1 MEEEIKKTAKK
12 NTVENQI
19 LVIFG
24 SNGDLAKRKL
34 LPAIFQLYLD
44 NLLPERFA
52 VVGAGSQE
60 KTEEINREDVRNSML
75 EFAKAGAAENPQKL
89 EEFLAHVYYQKVGN
103 QTEEDF
109 GKLKKYI
116 DKLSR
121 KLDVP
126 QNIIYYFSIPPFLY
140 EVVAAH
146 LVKYGLN
153 TEENGWKRIIVEKP
167 FGYSYD
173 TAIDLDKKLRSGFNE
188 DQIYRIDHYL
198 GKETVQNIMVTR
210 FSNGFFEPIWNRKYV
225 DRVEITAAEKI
236 GVGDR
241 GGYYDTSG
249 AMRDMIQNHLLQVL
263 AVVAME
269 PPAIFDSES
278 IRNESVKVLQALR
291 PIKSNE
297 INENV
302 VRGQYIETLVDETI
316 QKGYRQEKGVAP
328 SSKTETFVAM
338 RVFVDNWRWG
348 DVPFYIRT
356 GKQLPDR
363 VTEVVIHLKP
373 APHQLFKQRCVA
385 QSTNMIILRIHPDAG
400 VAVDFG
406 MKIPGAGYKV
416 QNVNMAFHYSD
427 LASNKISEAYE
438 RLLLDC
444 MIGDSTL
451 YARADAVKASWK
463 FVDPILQAWKSHNS
477 EIPLYFYECNTWGPK
492 EANALF
498 GNKELKWRAP
508 FKKFKTE

>member
-1 MEEEIKKTAKK
+1 MEENKKKTKK
-12 NTVENQI
+12 STVENQI

-24 SNGDLAKRKL
+24 ANGDLAKRKL
-34 LPAIFQLYLD
+34 MPAIFQLYID
-44 NLLPERFA
+44 NLLPENFA
-52 VVGAGSQE
+52 VIGAGSQE
-60 KTEEINREDVRNSML
+60 KNEITNRADVNQNL
-75 EFAKAGAAENPQKL
+75 AEFASLAVKENPEKL
-89 EEFLAHVYYQKVGN
+89 KVFLKHVFYQKVHN

-109 GKLKKYI
+109 GVLKTYI
-116 DKLSR
+116 DALSKKLNT
-121 KLDVP
+121 P

-146 LVKYGLN
+146 MITFGLN
-153 TEENGWKRIIVEKP
+153 TEHNGWKRIIVEKP
-167 FGYSYD
+167 FGYNLE
-173 TAIDLDKKLRSGFNE
+173 TAIDLDKKLRAGFNE
-188 DQIYRIDHYL
+188 EQIFRIDHYL

-225 DRVEITAAEKI
+225 DRVEITASEKI
-236 GVGDR
+236 GVGSR

-269 PPAIFDSES
+269 PPSIFDSES
-278 IRNESVKVLQALR
+278 IRNESVKVLQSLR
-291 PIKSNE
+291 PIKPTE
-297 INENV
+297 IAQNV
-302 VRGQYIETLVDETI
+302 VRGQYIESFVDDVV
-316 QKGYRQEKGVAP
+316 QKGYRQEKDVKP
-328 SSKTETFVAM
+328 NSKTETFVALKI
-338 RVFVDNWRWG
+338 FVDNWRWG

-356 GKQLPDR
+356 GKHLPDR

-385 QSTNMIILRIHPDAG
+385 QSTNMIILRISPDAG

-427 LASNKISEAYE
+427 LAENKISEAYE

-463 FVDPILQAWKSHNS
+463 FVDPILKAWETNP
-477 EIPLYFYECNTWGPK
+477 EIPLYFYEGNTWGPK
-492 EANALF
+492 ESNNLF
-498 GNKELKWRAP
+498 GEKELKWRAP
-508 FKKFKTE
+508 FKKFKTN

>member
-1 MEEEIKKTAKK
+1 MEEILKKTVRK
-12 NTVENQI
+12 NPIENQI

-52 VVGAGSQE
+52 VIGAGSQE
-60 KTEEINREDVRNSML
+60 KTEETNRIDVGNSML
-75 EFAKAGAAENPQKL
+75 EFAKTGATENPEKL
-89 EEFLAHVYYQKVGN
+89 QSFLEHLYYKKVHN

-109 GKLKKYI
+109 GDLKEYI
-116 DKLSR
+116 DGLSVD
-121 KLDVP
+121 LDIP
-126 QNIIYYFSIPPFLY
+126 KNIIYYFSIPPFLY

-146 LVKYGLN
+146 MVKFGLN
-153 TEENGWKRIIVEKP
+153 VETDGWKRIIVEKP

-173 TAIDLDKKLRSGFNE
+173 TAIDLDKKLRTGFNE

-225 DRVEITAAEKI
+225 DRVEITASEKI
-236 GVGDR
+236 GVGNR

-249 AMRDMIQNHLLQVL
+249 VMRDMIQNHLLQVL
-263 AVVAME
+263 AIVAME
-269 PPAIFDSES
+269 PPSIFDSES
-278 IRNESVKVLQALR
+278 IRNESVKVLQSLR
-291 PIKSNE
+291 PIKPAE
-297 INENV
+297 IVDNV
-302 VRGQYIETLVDETI
+302 VRGQYIETMVDDVI
-316 QKGYRQEKGVAP
+316 QKGYRQEKDVAP
-328 SSKTETFVAM
+328 NSKTETYVAM

-356 GKQLPDR
+356 GKQLPEH

-373 APHQLFKQRCVA
+373 APHQLFKQRCMA
-385 QSTNMIILRIHPDAG
+385 QSTNMIILRISPDAG

-427 LASNKISEAYE
+427 LAETKISEAYE

-463 FVDPILQAWKSHNS
+463 FVDPILQAWKNNPD
-477 EIPLYFYECNTWGPK
+477 IPLYFYESNTWGPK

-498 GNKELKWRAP
+498 GNKGLKWRPP

>member
-1 MEEEIKKTAKK
+1 MEEVIKKTRK
-12 NTVENQI
+12 NPVENQI

-34 LPAIFQLYLD
+34 LPAVFQLYVD
-44 NLLPERFA
+44 NLLPENF
-52 VVGAGSQE
+52 VVIGAGSQE
-60 KTEEINREDVRNSML
+60 KDEETNRIDVGSSL
-75 EFAKAGAAENPQKL
+75 KEFSNQAVEENPEELQQFL
-89 EEFLAHVYYQKVGN
+89 EHIYYQKVNN
-103 QTEEDF
+103 QAEEDF
-109 GKLKKYI
+109 GLLKNYI
-116 DKLSR
+116 EKLSST
-121 KLDVP
+121 LNIP

-140 EVVAAH
+140 EVVAAN
-146 LVKYGLN
+146 LIKYGLN
-153 TEENGWKRIIVEKP
+153 TEADGWKRIIVEKP

-173 TAIDLDKKLRSGFNE
+173 SAVDLDKKLRSGFNE

-225 DRVEITAAEKI
+225 DRVEITASEKI
-236 GVGDR
+236 GVGNR

-249 AMRDMIQNHLLQVL
+249 TIRDMIQNHLIQVL

-269 PPAIFDSES
+269 PPSIFDSES

-291 PIKSNE
+291 PIKPTE
-297 INENV
+297 VAENV
-302 VRGQYIETLVDETI
+302 VRGQYIETSVDGVI
-316 QKGYRQEKGVAP
+316 QKGYRQEKDVSP
-328 SSKTETFVAM
+328 NSKTETFVAM
-338 RVFVDNWRWG
+338 RIFVDNWRWG
-348 DVPFYIRT
+348 DIPFYIRT
-356 GKQLPDR
+356 GKHLPER
-363 VTEVVIHLKP
+363 VTEVIIHLKP

-385 QSTNMIILRIHPDAG
+385 QSTNMIILRISPDAG

-427 LASNKISEAYE
+427 LVQNKISEAYE

-451 YARADAVKASWK
+451 FARADAVKASWK
-463 FVDPILQAWKSHNS
+463 FVDPILQAWKNNP

-508 FKKFKTE
+508 FKKFKSE

>member
-1 MEEEIKKTAKK
+1 MEEIIKKSNRK
-12 NTVENQI
+12 NSVENQI

-44 NLLPERFA
+44 NLLPEDFA
-52 VVGAGSQE
+52 VIGAGSQD
-60 KTEEINREDVRNSML
+60 KSEEINRAEVAKSML
-75 EFAKAGAAENPQKL
+75 EFASAGATEYPDRLKSFL
-89 EEFLAHVYYQKVGN
+89 EHVFYQKVNN
-103 QTEEDF
+103 QAEEDF
-109 GKLKKYI
+109 GVLKNYI
-116 DKLSR
+116 DSLSASLEIP
-121 KLDVP
+121 K
-126 QNIIYYFSIPPFLY
+126 NIIYYFSIPPFLY
-140 EVVAAH
+140 EVVAAN
-146 LVKYGLN
+146 LVKFGLN
-153 TEENGWKRIIVEKP
+153 TEIDGWKRIIVEKP

-173 TAIDLDKKLRSGFNE
+173 TAVDLDKKLRSGFNE

-225 DRVEITAAEKI
+225 DRVEITASEKI
-236 GVGDR
+236 GVGNR

-249 AMRDMIQNHLLQVL
+249 TMRDMIQNHLLQVL

-269 PPAIFDSES
+269 PPSIFDSES
-278 IRNESVKVLQALR
+278 IRNESVKVLQSLR
-291 PIKSNE
+291 PIKPAE
-297 INENV
+297 VEQNV
-302 VRGQYIETLVDETI
+302 VRGQYIETMVDEVI
-316 QKGYRQEKGVAP
+316 QKGYRQEKDVAP
-328 SSKTETFVAM
+328 NSKTETFVAM

-348 DVPFYIRT
+348 DIPFYIRT
-356 GKQLPDR
+356 GKCLPEH

-385 QSTNMIILRIHPDAG
+385 QSTNMIILRISPDAG

-463 FVDPILQAWKSHNS
+463 FVDPILQAWKNNPD
-477 EIPLYFYECNTWGPK
+477 IPLYFYESNTWGPK

-498 GNKELKWRAP
+498 GNKELKWRPP

>member
-1 MEEEIKKTAKK
+1 MGENNNKPTGK
-12 NTVENQI
+12 NIIEKQI

-34 LPAIFQLYLD
+34 MPAIFQLYLD
-44 NLLPERFA
+44 NLLPENFA

-60 KTEEINREDVRNSML
+60 KNEVQNREDVKRSML
-75 EFAKAGAAENPQKL
+75 EFANAGATENPEKL
-89 EEFLAHVYYQKVGN
+89 DNFVEHIYYQKVNN
-103 QTEEDF
+103 QTEKDF
-109 GKLKKYI
+109 ELLKNYI
-116 DKLSR
+116 DQLSA
-121 KLDVP
+121 KFNIP
-126 QNIIYYFSIPPFLY
+126 KNIIYYFSIPPFLY

-146 LVKYGLN
+146 MIKFGLN
-153 TEENGWKRIIVEKP
+153 SECDGWKRIIVEKP
-167 FGYSYD
+167 FGYSYE
-173 TAIDLDKKLRSGFNE
+173 TAVDLDKKLRIGFNE

-236 GVGDR
+236 GVGNR

-269 PPAIFDSES
+269 PPSIFDSES

-291 PIKSNE
+291 PIKPTE
-297 INENV
+297 ILENV
-302 VRGQYIETLVDETI
+302 VRGQYIETMVDDVI
-316 QKGYRQEKGVAP
+316 QKGYRQEKDVLP
-328 SSKTETFVAM
+328 NSKTETYVAM

-356 GKQLPDR
+356 GKQLQEH

-385 QSTNMIILRIHPDAG
+385 QSTNMIILRISPDAG

-427 LASNKISEAYE
+427 LAQNKIPEAYE

-451 YARADAVKASWK
+451 YARADAVKSSWK
-463 FVDPILQAWKSHNS
+463 FLDPVLSAWKDNPD
-477 EIPLYFYECNTWGPK
+477 IPLYFYECNTWGPK

-498 GNKELKWRAP
+498 GNKELKWRPP

>member
-1 MEEEIKKTAKK
+1 MEEIIKNPAKR
-12 NTVENQI
+12 NTVENQM

-34 LPAIFQLYLD
+34 LPALFQLYID
-44 NLLPERFA
+44 DLLPENFLII
-52 VVGAGSQE
+52 GAGSQE
-60 KTEEINREDVRNSML
+60 KDEETNRREVQESLLTFSNVSATEYP
-75 EFAKAGAAENPQKL
+75 GKL
-89 EEFLAHVYYQKVGN
+89 QDFQERLFYKKVNN
-103 QTEEDF
+103 QNVEDF
-109 GKLKKYI
+109 GALKDYI
-116 DKLSR
+116 DKLSETFNIPR
-121 KLDVP
+121 
-126 QNIIYYFSIPPFLY
+126 NIIYYFSIPPFLY
-140 EVVAAH
+140 EIVAAH
-146 LVKYGLN
+146 LVFSGLN
-153 TEENGWKRIIVEKP
+153 TEEDGWKRIIIEKP

-173 TAIDLDKKLRSGFNE
+173 SAFELDKKLRNGFNE

-225 DRVEITAAEKI
+225 DRVEITASEKI
-236 GVGDR
+236 GVGSR

-249 AMRDMIQNHLLQVL
+249 TIRDMIQNHLLQVL

-269 PPAIFDSES
+269 PPSIFDSES
-278 IRNESVKVLQALR
+278 IRNESVKVLQSLR
-291 PIKSNE
+291 PIKPSE
-297 INENV
+297 VAQNV
-302 VRGQYIETLVDETI
+302 VRGQYIETLVEDVT
-316 QKGYRQEKGVAP
+316 QKGYRQEKDVAP
-328 SSKTETFVAM
+328 KSKTETFVAM
-338 RVFVDNWRWG
+338 KVFVDNWRWG
-348 DVPFYIRT
+348 DIPFYIRT
-356 GKQLPDR
+356 GKCLPER

-373 APHQLFKQRCVA
+373 APHQLFKQRCMA
-385 QSTNMIILRIHPDAG
+385 QSTNMIILRISPDAG

-427 LASNKISEAYE
+427 LAEHKISEAYE

-463 FVDPILQAWKSHNS
+463 FVDPVLEEWKKNPD
-477 EIPLYFYECNTWGPK
+477 IPLYFYEANTWGPK

>member
-1 MEEEIKKTAKK
+1 MEITKKTNKK
-12 NTVENQI
+12 NNVENQM

-44 NLLPERFA
+44 DLLPENFILI
-52 VVGAGSQE
+52 GAGSQE
-60 KTEEINREDVRNSML
+60 KDEETNRKDVNESL
-75 EFAKAGAAENPQKL
+75 FQFSKGGATAFPEKL
-89 EEFLAHVYYQKVGN
+89 NDFLGRLHYLKVNN
-103 QTEEDF
+103 QNEEDF
-109 GKLKKYI
+109 FTLKNYI
-116 DKLSR
+116 DDLSSR
-121 KLDVP
+121 LNIPK
-126 QNIIYYFSIPPFLY
+126 NIIYYFSIPPFLY

-146 LVKYGLN
+146 LITCGLN
-153 TEENGWKRIIVEKP
+153 TEEDGWKRIIVEKP
-167 FGYSYD
+167 FGYSYE
-173 TAIDLDKKLRSGFNE
+173 TAIDLDAKLRSGFNE

-225 DRVEITAAEKI
+225 DRIEITAAEKI
-236 GVGDR
+236 GVGSR

-249 AMRDMIQNHLLQVL
+249 AMRDMIQNHLMQVL
-263 AVVAME
+263 AVIAME
-269 PPAIFDSES
+269 PPSIFDSES
-278 IRNESVKVLQALR
+278 IRNETVKVLQALR
-291 PIKSNE
+291 PIKTAE
-297 INENV
+297 IPNFV
-302 VRGQYIETLVDETI
+302 VRGQYIATEVDGEL
-316 QKGYRQEKGVAP
+316 QKGYRQEKNVAP
-328 SSKTETFVAM
+328 NSKTETFVAM
-338 RVFVDNWRWG
+338 KVFIDNWRWG
-348 DVPFYIRT
+348 DIPFYIRT
-356 GKQLPDR
+356 GKQLPER
-363 VTEVVIHLKP
+363 VTEVIIHLKP

-427 LASNKISEAYE
+427 LAEKKISEAYE

-463 FVDPILQAWKSHNS
+463 FVDPILQAWKNNPD
-477 EIPLYFYECNTWGPK
+477 IPMYFYECNTWGPN
-492 EANALF
+492 ESNALF
-498 GNKELKWRAP
+498 GDKQLKWRVP
-508 FKKFKTE
+508 FKKFKTD

>member
-12 NTVENQI
+12 TSAENQI

-44 NLLPERFA
+44 NLLPDNFA
-52 VVGAGSQE
+52 VIGAGSQE
-60 KTEEINREDVRNSML
+60 KTEEVNREDVRASML
-75 EFAKAGAAENPQKL
+75 EFAQKGATENADKL
-89 EEFLAHVYYQKVGN
+89 LEFLEHVYYQKVNN

-116 DKLSR
+116 DKLSKKR
-121 KLDVP
+121 DIP

-146 LVKYGLN
+146 LVKFGLN
-153 TEENGWKRIIVEKP
+153 TEDNGWKRIIVEKP

-236 GVGDR
+236 GVGGR

-269 PPAIFDSES
+269 PPSIFDSES

-291 PIKSNE
+291 PIKSTE
-297 INENV
+297 IAANV
-302 VRGQYIETLVDETI
+302 VRGQYIETQVEDSI
-316 QKGYRQEKGVAP
+316 QKGYRQEADVAK

-338 RVFVDNWRWG
+338 KVFIDNWRWSEI
-348 DVPFYIRT
+348 PFYIRT

-463 FVDPILQAWKSHNS
+463 FVDPILQAWKNNP

>member
-1 MEEEIKKTAKK
+1 MEEIIKKNSRK
-12 NTVENQI
+12 NPVENQI

-52 VVGAGSQE
+52 VIGAGSLE
-60 KTEEINREDVRNSML
+60 KTEEQNRKDVGNSMF
-75 EFAKAGAAENPQKL
+75 EFAKNGATENSEKL
-89 EEFLAHVYYQKVGN
+89 KSFLEHIYYKKVNN
-103 QTEEDF
+103 QTVEDF
-109 GKLKKYI
+109 GKLKNFI
-116 DKLSR
+116 DTLSSE
-121 KLDVP
+121 KDIP

-140 EVVAAH
+140 ELVAENM
-146 LVKYGLN
+146 VKYGLN
-153 TEENGWKRIIVEKP
+153 AEDSGWKRIIVEKP

-173 TAIDLDKKLRSGFNE
+173 TAVVLDSKLRNGFNE

-225 DRVEITAAEKI
+225 DRVEITASEKI
-236 GVGDR
+236 GVGSR

-249 AMRDMIQNHLLQVL
+249 VMRDMIQNHLLQVL

-269 PPAIFDSES
+269 PPSIFDSES

-291 PIKSNE
+291 PIKPAE
-297 INENV
+297 ISQNV
-302 VRGQYIETLVDETI
+302 VRGQYIETMVDDAI
-316 QKGYRQEKGVAP
+316 QKGYRQEKDVTP
-328 SSKTETFVAM
+328 NSKTETFIAM
-338 RVFVDNWRWG
+338 KVFVDNWRWG
-348 DVPFYIRT
+348 DIPFYIRT
-356 GKQLPDR
+356 GKCLPEH

-373 APHQLFKQRCVA
+373 APHQLFKQRCMA
-385 QSTNMIILRIHPDAG
+385 QSTNMIILRISPDAG
-400 VAVDFG
+400 VAIDFG

-427 LASNKISEAYE
+427 LTGNKISEAYE

-463 FVDPILQAWKSHNS
+463 FVDPILQAWKSNPD
-477 EIPLYFYECNTWGPK
+477 IPLYFYECNTWGPK

-498 GNKELKWRAP
+498 DNKELKWRPP

>member
-1 MEEEIKKTAKK
+1 MGEITKKNNRK

-44 NLLPERFA
+44 NLLPEHF
-52 VVGAGSQE
+52 VVIGAGSQE
-60 KTEEINREDVRNSML
+60 KNEIVNRLDVAKSML
-75 EFAKAGAAENPQKL
+75 EFAKAPVEEDPDKL
-89 EEFLAHVYYQKVGN
+89 QSFLEHVYYQKVN
-103 QTEEDF
+103 NKSEEDF
-109 GKLKKYI
+109 GLLKIYI
-116 DKLSR
+116 DNLSD
-121 KLDVP
+121 KLDIP
-126 QNIIYYFSIPPFLY
+126 KNIIYYFSIPPFLY

-146 LVKYGLN
+146 LIQNGLN
-153 TEENGWKRIIVEKP
+153 TEADGWKRIIVEKP

-173 TAIDLDKKLRSGFNE
+173 SAVELDKKLRSGFNE

-225 DRVEITAAEKI
+225 DRVEITASEKI
-236 GVGDR
+236 GVGSR

-249 AMRDMIQNHLLQVL
+249 TIRDMIQNHLLQVL

-269 PPAIFDSES
+269 PPSIFDSES
-278 IRNESVKVLQALR
+278 IRNESVKVLQSLR
-291 PIKSNE
+291 PIKPSE
-297 INENV
+297 VALNV
-302 VRGQYIETLVDETI
+302 VRGQYIETLVDEVI
-316 QKGYRQEKGVAP
+316 QKGYRQEKDVSP
-328 SSKTETFVAM
+328 NSRTETFVAM
-338 RVFVDNWRWG
+338 KVFVDNWRWG
-348 DVPFYIRT
+348 DIPFYIRT
-356 GKQLPDR
+356 GKCLPER

-373 APHQLFKQRCVA
+373 APHQLFKQRCMA
-385 QSTNMIILRIHPDAG
+385 QSTNMIILRISPDAG

-427 LASNKISEAYE
+427 LAENKISEAYE

-463 FVDPILQAWKSHNS
+463 FVDPILQEWKTNPD
-477 EIPLYFYECNTWGPK
+477 IPLYFYEANTWGPK
-492 EANALF
+492 EANSLF

-508 FKKFKTE
+508 FKKFKTD

>member
-1 MEEEIKKTAKK
+1 MEEVIKRSSRK
-12 NTVENQI
+12 NPVENQI

-44 NLLPERFA
+44 DLLPERFA
-52 VVGAGSQE
+52 VIGAGSQE
-60 KTEEINREDVRNSML
+60 KSEDVNRLDIANSML
-75 EFAKAGAAENPQKL
+75 EFAKTGAEENPDKL
-89 EEFLAHVYYQKVGN
+89 QSFLEHVYYQQVNN
-103 QTEEDF
+103 QSEEDF
-109 GKLKKYI
+109 GLLKTYI
-116 DKLSR
+116 EHLSAT
-121 KLDVP
+121 LDIP
-126 QNIIYYFSIPPFLY
+126 KNIIYYFSIPPFLY
-140 EVVAAH
+140 ETVAAH
-146 LVKYGLN
+146 LIKYGLN
-153 TEENGWKRIIVEKP
+153 AEEDGWKRIIIEKP

-173 TAIDLDKKLRSGFNE
+173 TAVELDKNLRSGFNE

-225 DRVEITAAEKI
+225 DRVEITASEKI
-236 GVGDR
+236 GVGTR
-241 GGYYDTSG
+241 GGYYDSSG
-249 AMRDMIQNHLLQVL
+249 TMRDMIQNHLLQVL

-269 PPAIFDSES
+269 PPSIFDSES

-291 PIKSNE
+291 PIKPSE
-297 INENV
+297 ISQNV
-302 VRGQYIETLVDETI
+302 VRGQYIETMVDEAI

-328 SSKTETFVAM
+328 NSRTETFIAM
-338 RVFVDNWRWG
+338 KVFVDNWRWG
-348 DVPFYIRT
+348 DIPFYIRT
-356 GKQLPDR
+356 GKCLPDH

-385 QSTNMIILRIHPDAG
+385 QSTNMIILRISPDAG
-400 VAVDFG
+400 VAIDFG

-427 LASNKISEAYE
+427 LAENKISEAYE

-451 YARADAVKASWK
+451 YARIDAVKASWK
-463 FVDPILQAWKSHNS
+463 FVDPILQEWKKNPD
-477 EIPLYFYECNTWGPK
+477 IPLYFYECNTWGPK

-508 FKKFKTE
+508 FKKFKTD

>member
-1 MEEEIKKTAKK
+1 MEEEVKKPAKK
-12 NTVENQI
+12 NPVENQI

-34 LPAIFQLYLD
+34 IPAIFQLYLD
-44 NLLPERFA
+44 NLLPEKFA
-52 VVGAGSQE
+52 LIGAGSQE
-60 KTEEINREDVRNSML
+60 KDEVVNRDDVKNALL
-75 EFAKAGAAENPQKL
+75 EFSKIGTALYPEKL
-89 EEFLAHVYYQKVGN
+89 ELFLESVYYQKVNN

-116 DKLSR
+116 DKLSK
-121 KLDVP
+121 KLEIT

-146 LVKYGLN
+146 LVKFGLN
-153 TEENGWKRIIVEKP
+153 KEENGWKRIIVEKP

-225 DRVEITAAEKI
+225 DRIEITAAEKI

-291 PIKSNE
+291 PIKASE
-297 INENV
+297 VAENV
-302 VRGQYIETLVDETI
+302 VRGQYIETQVEETI
-316 QKGYRQEKGVAP
+316 QKGYRQEKGVVP

-338 RVFVDNWRWG
+338 RLFIDNWRWG

-463 FVDPILQAWKSHNS
+463 FVDPILQAWKNSHD
-477 EIPLYFYECNTWGPK
+477 IPLYFYECNTWGPK
-492 EANALF
+492 EANSLF

>member
-1 MEEEIKKTAKK
+1 MEEITKKAPKK
-12 NTVENQI
+12 STIENQI

-24 SNGDLAKRKL
+24 SNGDLSKRKL

-44 NLLPERFA
+44 DLLPDNFILI
-52 VVGAGSQE
+52 GAGSQE
-60 KTEEINREDVRNSML
+60 KDEESNRVEVKEAL
-75 EFAKAGAAENPQKL
+75 LQFAKADVTSFPEKL
-89 EEFLAHVYYQKVGN
+89 ELFLQRLYYKKVHN

-109 GKLKKYI
+109 GALKEYI
-116 DKLSR
+116 DSLSATLNIP
-121 KLDVP
+121 K
-126 QNIIYYFSIPPFLY
+126 NIIYYFSIPPFLY

-153 TEENGWKRIIVEKP
+153 TEDDGWKRIIVEKP

-225 DRVEITAAEKI
+225 DRIEITAAEKI
-236 GVGDR
+236 GVGSR

-269 PPAIFDSES
+269 PPSIFDSES
-278 IRNESVKVLQALR
+278 IRNESVKVLQSLR
-291 PIKSNE
+291 PIKPAE
-297 INENV
+297 ITQNV
-302 VRGQYIETLVDETI
+302 VRGQYIETLVDDVI

-328 SSKTETFVAM
+328 NSKTETFVAL

-356 GKQLPDR
+356 GKQLPEH
-363 VTEVVIHLKP
+363 VTEVTIHLKP

-385 QSTNMIILRIHPDAG
+385 QSTNMIILRISPDAG

-416 QNVNMAFHYSD
+416 QNVNMDFHYSD
-427 LASNKISEAYE
+427 LAETKISEAYE

-463 FVDPILQAWKSHNS
+463 FVDPILQAWKTNQD
-477 EIPLYFYECNTWGPK
+477 IPLYFYECNTWGPK
-492 EANALF
+492 EANLLF
-498 GNKELKWRAP
+498 GNKELKWRPP
-508 FKKFKTE
+508 FKKFKTQ

>member
-1 MEEEIKKTAKK
+1 MEEEKKLNKK
-12 NTVENQI
+12 NTTENQI

-34 LPAIFQLYLD
+34 LPAVFQLYLD
-44 NLLPERFA
+44 NLLPEKFA
-52 VVGAGSQE
+52 VIGAGSQE
-60 KTEEINREDVRNSML
+60 KDEEQNRADVKSAL
-75 EFAKAGAAENPQKL
+75 QEFAKKGVAENPDQL
-89 EEFLAHVYYQKVGN
+89 ELFLQNVYYQKVHN

-109 GKLKKYI
+109 GSLKTYI
-116 DKLSR
+116 DTLASN
-121 KLDVP
+121 LDLP
-126 QNIIYYFSIPPFLY
+126 KNIIYYFSIPPFLY
-140 EVVAAH
+140 EVVAAN
-146 LVKYGLN
+146 LVKNGLN
-153 TEENGWKRIIVEKP
+153 TEEDGWKRIIVEKP

-173 TAIDLDKKLRSGFNE
+173 TAIDLDNKLRAGFNE
-188 DQIYRIDHYL
+188 EQIYRIDHYL

-210 FSNGFFEPIWNRKYV
+210 FSNGFFEPIWNRGYV
-225 DRVEITAAEKI
+225 DRIEITASEKI

-269 PPAIFDSES
+269 PPAVFDSES

-291 PIKSNE
+291 PIKPNE
-297 INENV
+297 VADNV
-302 VRGQYIETLVDETI
+302 VRGQYIDTLVDETI
-316 QKGYRQEKGVAP
+316 QKGYRQEKGVSP
-328 SSKTETFVAM
+328 GSKTETFVAL

-356 GKQLPDR
+356 GKQLPER

-385 QSTNMIILRIHPDAG
+385 QSTNMIILRINPDAG

-427 LASNKISEAYE
+427 LAQNKISEAYE
-438 RLLLDC
+438 RLILDC

-463 FVDPILQAWKSHNS
+463 FVDPILTAWKTNPD
-477 EIPLYFYECNTWGPK
+477 IPLYFYECNTWGPK
-492 EANALF
+492 ESNNLF
-498 GNKELKWRAP
+498 GNKELKWRPP

>member
-12 NTVENQI
+12 TSAENQI

-44 NLLPERFA
+44 NLLPENFA
-52 VVGAGSQE
+52 VIGAGSQE
-60 KTEEINREDVRNSML
+60 KTEEVNREDVRASML
-75 EFAKAGAAENPQKL
+75 EFAQKGATENADKL
-89 EEFLAHVYYQKVGN
+89 LEFLDHVYYQKVNN

-116 DKLSR
+116 DKLSK
-121 KLDVP
+121 KLDIP

-146 LVKYGLN
+146 LIKFGLN
-153 TEENGWKRIIVEKP
+153 TEDNGWKRIIVEKP

-236 GVGDR
+236 GVGGR

-269 PPAIFDSES
+269 PPSIFDSES

-291 PIKSNE
+291 PIKPTE
-297 INENV
+297 VAANV
-302 VRGQYIETLVDETI
+302 VRGQYIETQVEDSI
-316 QKGYRQEKGVAP
+316 QKGYRQEADVAK

-338 RVFVDNWRWG
+338 KVFIDNWRWSEI
-348 DVPFYIRT
+348 PFYIRT

-463 FVDPILQAWKSHNS
+463 FVDPILQAWKNNP

>member
-1 MEEEIKKTAKK
+1 MEEVIKKIRK
-12 NTVENQI
+12 NPVENQI

-44 NLLPERFA
+44 NLLPENF
-52 VVGAGSQE
+52 VVIGAGSQE
-60 KTEEINREDVRNSML
+60 KDEETNRIDVGGAL
-75 EFAKAGAAENPQKL
+75 KEFSNQGVEENPDKFKDFL
-89 EEFLAHVYYQKVGN
+89 EHIFYKKVN
-103 QTEEDF
+103 NHAEEDF
-109 GKLKKYI
+109 GLLKNYI
-116 DKLSR
+116 EKLSST
-121 KLDVP
+121 LDIP

-140 EVVAAH
+140 EVVAAN
-146 LVKYGLN
+146 LIKNGLN
-153 TEENGWKRIIVEKP
+153 AETDGWKRIIVEKP

-173 TAIDLDKKLRSGFNE
+173 SAVDLDNKLRSGFNE

-225 DRVEITAAEKI
+225 DRVEITASEKI
-236 GVGDR
+236 GVGNR

-249 AMRDMIQNHLLQVL
+249 TIRDMIQNHLLQVL

-278 IRNESVKVLQALR
+278 IRNESVKVMQALR
-291 PIKSNE
+291 PIKPTE
-297 INENV
+297 VTENV
-302 VRGQYIETLVDETI
+302 VRGQYIETVVDDII
-316 QKGYRQEKGVAP
+316 QKGYRQEKDVAP
-328 SSKTETFVAM
+328 NSKTETFVAM

-348 DVPFYIRT
+348 DIPFYIRT
-356 GKQLPDR
+356 GKHLPER

-385 QSTNMIILRIHPDAG
+385 QSTNMIILRISPDAG

-427 LASNKISEAYE
+427 LAQNKISEAYE

-451 YARADAVKASWK
+451 FARADAVKTSWK
-463 FVDPILQAWKSHNS
+463 FVDPILDAWKNNP

-508 FKKFKTE
+508 FKKFKSE

>member
-1 MEEEIKKTAKK
+1 MEEK
-12 NTVENQI
+12 NNKPNSKNSIENQI

-34 LPAIFQLYLD
+34 MPAIFQLYLD
-44 NLLPERFA
+44 NLLPDNF
-52 VVGAGSQE
+52 VVLGAGSQE
-60 KTEEINREDVRNSML
+60 KNEEINREDVKSSLL
-75 EFAKAGAAENPQKL
+75 EFASAEASGNYNKL
-89 EEFLAHVYYQKVGN
+89 NSFLEHVYYQRVNN
-103 QTEEDF
+103 QAETDF
-109 GKLKKYI
+109 GLLKNYI
-116 DKLSR
+116 DQLSVQL
-121 KLDVP
+121 KIP
-126 QNIIYYFSIPPFLY
+126 KNIIYYFSIPPFLY

-146 LVKYGLN
+146 MIKYGLN
-153 TEENGWKRIIVEKP
+153 SEHDGWKRIIVEKP
-167 FGYSYD
+167 FGYSYE
-173 TAIDLDKKLRSGFNE
+173 TAVDLDKKLRIGFNE

-236 GVGDR
+236 GVANR

-269 PPAIFDSES
+269 PPSIFDSES

-291 PIKSNE
+291 PIKPTE
-297 INENV
+297 ISENV
-302 VRGQYIETLVDETI
+302 VRGQYIETMVDEVI
-316 QKGYRQEKGVAP
+316 QKGYRQEKDVKP
-328 SSKTETFVAM
+328 NSKTETFVAM

-356 GKQLPDR
+356 GKHLLEN

-385 QSTNMIILRIHPDAG
+385 QSTNMIILRINPDAG

-427 LASNKISEAYE
+427 LAQNKIPEAYE

-451 YARADAVKASWK
+451 YARADAVKTSWK
-463 FVDPILQAWKSHNS
+463 YLDPILLTWKENPD
-477 EIPLYFYECNTWGPK
+477 IPLYFYECNTWGPK

-498 GNKELKWRAP
+498 GNKELQWRPP
-508 FKKFKTE
+508 FKKFKTA

>member
-12 NTVENQI
+12 TNVENQI

-44 NLLPERFA
+44 NLLPENFA
-52 VVGAGSQE
+52 VIGAGSQE
-60 KTEEINREDVRNSML
+60 KTEEVNRDDVRASML
-75 EFAKAGAAENPQKL
+75 EFAQKGATENADKL
-89 EEFLAHVYYQKVGN
+89 LEFLEHVYYQKVNN

-116 DKLSR
+116 DKLSKKR
-121 KLDVP
+121 DIP

-146 LVKYGLN
+146 LVKFGLN
-153 TEENGWKRIIVEKP
+153 TEDNGWKRIIVEKP

-173 TAIDLDKKLRSGFNE
+173 TAIDLDKNLRSGFNE

-236 GVGDR
+236 GVGGR

-269 PPAIFDSES
+269 PPSIFDSES

-291 PIKSNE
+291 PIKSTE
-297 INENV
+297 IAANV
-302 VRGQYIETLVDETI
+302 VRGQYIETQVEDSI
-316 QKGYRQEKGVAP
+316 QKGYRQEADVAK

-338 RVFVDNWRWG
+338 KVFIDNWRWSEI
-348 DVPFYIRT
+348 PFYIRT

-463 FVDPILQAWKSHNS
+463 FVDPILQAWKNNP

>member
-1 MEEEIKKTAKK
+1 MEENNKKKK
-12 NTVENQI
+12 GTIENQI

-34 LPAIFQLYLD
+34 MPAIFQLYID
-44 NLLPERFA
+44 NLLPENF
-52 VVGAGSQE
+52 VVIGAGSQE
-60 KTEEINREDVRNSML
+60 KDELTNRKEVNVNMK
-75 EFAKAGAAENPQKL
+75 EFAAEAVKQNPEMLKT
-89 EEFLAHVYYQKVGN
+89 FLNHIYYQKVHN

-109 GKLKKYI
+109 GALKTYI
-116 DKLSR
+116 DALSAKLNI
-121 KLDVP
+121 P

-140 EVVAAH
+140 EVVAGH
-146 LVKYGLN
+146 MIKFGLN
-153 TEENGWKRIIVEKP
+153 NEENGWKRIIIEKP

-173 TAIDLDKKLRSGFNE
+173 TAIDLDTKLRAGFNE

-210 FSNGFFEPIWNRKYV
+210 FSNGFFEPIWNRKYI
-225 DRVEITAAEKI
+225 DRIEITAAEKI
-236 GVGDR
+236 GVGNR

-269 PPAIFDSES
+269 PPSIFDSES
-278 IRNESVKVLQALR
+278 IRNESVKVLQSLR
-291 PIKSNE
+291 PIKPHE
-297 INENV
+297 VAANV
-302 VRGQYIETLVDETI
+302 VRGQYIETYLDGVT
-316 QKGYRQEKGVAP
+316 QKGYRQEKDVKP
-328 SSKTETFVAM
+328 NSKTETFVALKI
-338 RVFVDNWRWG
+338 FVDNWRWG

-356 GKQLPDR
+356 GKHLPDR

-373 APHQLFKQRCVA
+373 APHLLFKQRCVA
-385 QSTNMIILRIHPDAG
+385 QSTNMIILRISPDAG

-427 LASNKISEAYE
+427 LAQNKISEAYE

-463 FVDPILQAWKSHNS
+463 FVDPILNAWENNPD
-477 EIPLYFYECNTWGPK
+477 IPLYFYECNTWGPK
-492 EANALF
+492 ESNLLF
-498 GNKELKWRAP
+498 GDKELKWRAP

>member
-1 MEEEIKKTAKK
+1 MEETVKK
-12 NTVENQI
+12 NNRKNPVENQI

-44 NLLPERFA
+44 NLLPENFI
-52 VVGAGSQE
+52 VIGAGSQE
-60 KTEEINREDVRNSML
+60 KDEETNRLDVAKSML
-75 EFAKAGAAENPQKL
+75 EFAKAGAEENPDKL
-89 EEFLAHVYYQKVGN
+89 QSFLEQVYYQKVN
-103 QTEEDF
+103 NKSLEDF
-109 GKLKKYI
+109 GLLKKYI
-116 DKLSR
+116 DQLSSR
-121 KLDVP
+121 LDIP
-126 QNIIYYFSIPPFLY
+126 KNIIYYFSIPPFLY

-146 LVKYGLN
+146 LIHHGLN
-153 TEENGWKRIIVEKP
+153 TETDGWKRIIVEKP

-173 TAIDLDKKLRSGFNE
+173 SAVELDSKLRSGFNE

-225 DRVEITAAEKI
+225 DRVEITASERI
-236 GVGDR
+236 GVGNR

-249 AMRDMIQNHLLQVL
+249 TIRDMIQNHLLQVL

-269 PPAIFDSES
+269 PPSIFDSES
-278 IRNESVKVLQALR
+278 IRNESVKVLQSLR
-291 PIKSNE
+291 PIKPSE
-297 INENV
+297 VAENV
-302 VRGQYIETLVDETI
+302 VRGQYIETMVEDVI
-316 QKGYRQEKGVAP
+316 QKGYRQEKDVAAN
-328 SSKTETFVAM
+328 SRTETFVAM
-338 RVFVDNWRWG
+338 KVFVDNWRWG
-348 DVPFYIRT
+348 DIPFYIRT
-356 GKQLPDR
+356 GKCLPEH

-373 APHQLFKQRCVA
+373 APHQLFKQRCMA
-385 QSTNMIILRIHPDAG
+385 QSTNMIILRISPDAG

-427 LASNKISEAYE
+427 LAENKISEAYE

-463 FVDPILQAWKSHNS
+463 FVDPILQEWKKNPD
-477 EIPLYFYECNTWGPK
+477 IPLYFYECNTWGPK

-508 FKKFKTE
+508 FKKFKSD

>member
-1 MEEEIKKTAKK
+1 MEETIKKSGHK
-12 NTVENQI
+12 NPIDNQI

-34 LPAIFQLYLD
+34 MPAIFQLYLD
-44 NLLPERFA
+44 NLLPENFA
-52 VVGAGSQE
+52 VIGAGSQG
-60 KTEEINREDVRNSML
+60 KDDEINRSDVSKSML
-75 EFAKAGAAENPQKL
+75 EFAKTGTEENP
-89 EEFLAHVYYQKVGN
+89 EELKSFLKHIYYQKVNN

-109 GKLKKYI
+109 GVLKTYI
-116 DKLSR
+116 DKLSAS
-121 KLDVP
+121 LDIP
-126 QNIIYYFSIPPFLY
+126 KNIIYYFSIPPFLY
-140 EVVAAH
+140 EMVAAN
-146 LVKYGLN
+146 LIKFGLN
-153 TEENGWKRIIVEKP
+153 TEADGWKRIIVEKP

-173 TAIDLDKKLRSGFNE
+173 TAVDLDQKLRTGFNE

-225 DRVEITAAEKI
+225 DRVEITASEKI
-236 GVGDR
+236 GVGNR

-249 AMRDMIQNHLLQVL
+249 AMRDMIQNHLMQVL

-269 PPAIFDSES
+269 PPSIFDSES
-278 IRNESVKVLQALR
+278 IRNESVKVLQSLR
-291 PIKSNE
+291 PIKPTE
-297 INENV
+297 IAENV
-302 VRGQYIETLVDETI
+302 VRGQYIETYVEDQT
-316 QKGYRQEKGVAP
+316 QKGYRQEKDVAP
-328 SSKTETFVAM
+328 NSKTETYVAM
-338 RVFVDNWRWG
+338 RVFIDNWRWN
-348 DVPFYIRT
+348 DIPFYIRT
-356 GKQLPDR
+356 GKQLPER

-373 APHQLFKQRCVA
+373 APHQLFKQRCMA
-385 QSTNMIILRIHPDAG
+385 QSTNMIILRISPDAG

-451 YARADAVKASWK
+451 FARADAVKASWK
-463 FVDPILQAWKSHNS
+463 FVDPILQAWKANHK
-477 EIPLYFYECNTWGPK
+477 IPLYFYECNTWGPK
-492 EANALF
+492 EANAIF
-498 GNKELKWRAP
+498 NNKELKWRPP

>member
-1 MEEEIKKTAKK
+1 MEETNKKSSRK
-12 NTVENQI
+12 NSIESQI

-44 NLLPERFA
+44 NLLPENFA

-60 KTEEINREDVRNSML
+60 KSEEINRVDVAKSML
-75 EFAKAGAAENPQKL
+75 EFATTDTKGFPDKL
-89 EEFLAHVYYQKVGN
+89 NGFLDHIYYQKINN
-103 QTEEDF
+103 QAEEDF
-109 GKLKKYI
+109 GLLKTYI
-116 DKLSR
+116 DTLSASLGIP
-121 KLDVP
+121 K
-126 QNIIYYFSIPPFLY
+126 NIIYYFSIPPFLY
-140 EVVAAH
+140 EVVAAN
-146 LVKYGLN
+146 LVKFGLN
-153 TEENGWKRIIVEKP
+153 TEIDGWKRIIVEKP

-225 DRVEITAAEKI
+225 DRVEITASEKI
-236 GVGDR
+236 GVGNR

-269 PPAIFDSES
+269 PPSIFDSES
-278 IRNESVKVLQALR
+278 IRNESVKVLQSLR
-291 PIKSNE
+291 PIKSFE
-297 INENV
+297 VATSV
-302 VRGQYIETLVDETI
+302 VRGQYIETMVDEVI
-316 QKGYRQEKGVAP
+316 QKGYRQEKDVAP
-328 SSKTETFVAM
+328 NSKTETFVAM

-348 DVPFYIRT
+348 DIPFYIRT
-356 GKQLPDR
+356 GKCLPEH

-385 QSTNMIILRIHPDAG
+385 QSTNMIILRISPDAG

-463 FVDPILQAWKSHNS
+463 FVDPILQAWKNNP
-477 EIPLYFYECNTWGPK
+477 EIPLYFYESNTWGPK
-492 EANALF
+492 EANVLF
-498 GNKELKWRAP
+498 ENKELKWRPP

>member
-1 MEEEIKKTAKK
+1 MEEENKSARK
-12 NTVENQI
+12 NPIENQI

-24 SNGDLAKRKL
+24 SNGDLSKRKL
-34 LPAIFQLYLD
+34 MPAVFQLYLD
-44 NLLPERFA
+44 NLLPENF
-52 VVGAGSQE
+52 VVIGAGSQE
-60 KTEEINREDVRNSML
+60 KNEETNRIDVAKSML
-75 EFAKAGAAENPQKL
+75 EFAKYGVESHPEKL
-89 EEFLAHVYYQKVGN
+89 ESFLQHIYYQKVNN
-103 QTEEDF
+103 QQEEDF
-109 GKLKKYI
+109 GLLKDYI
-116 DKLSR
+116 DSLSKILNIPR
-121 KLDVP
+121 
-126 QNIIYYFSIPPFLY
+126 NIIYYFSIPPFLY
-140 EVVAAH
+140 EVVAAN
-146 LVKYGLN
+146 LIKFGLN
-153 TEENGWKRIIVEKP
+153 NEDDGWKRIIVEKP

-173 TAIDLDKKLRSGFNE
+173 TAVDLDKKLRSGFNE

-225 DRVEITAAEKI
+225 DRIEITASEKI
-236 GVGDR
+236 GVGSR

-278 IRNESVKVLQALR
+278 IRNESVKVLQSLR
-291 PIKSNE
+291 PIKPSE
-297 INENV
+297 ISQNV
-302 VRGQYIETLVDETI
+302 VRGQYIETLVDDVI
-316 QKGYRQEKGVAP
+316 QKGYRQEKDVAAN
-328 SSKTETFVAM
+328 SKTETFIAL
-338 RVFVDNWRWG
+338 RLFVDNWRWG

-356 GKQLPDR
+356 GKQLPEH

-385 QSTNMIILRIHPDAG
+385 QSTNMIILRISPDAG

-427 LASNKISEAYE
+427 LTQSKISEAYE

-463 FVDPILQAWKSHNS
+463 FVDPIIHAWKTNP

-492 EANALF
+492 EANTLF
-498 GNKELKWRAP
+498 NNKELKWRAP
-508 FKKFKTE
+508 FKKFKSE

>member
-1 MEEEIKKTAKK
+1 MEETIKKNGRK
-12 NTVENQI
+12 NPVENQI

-44 NLLPERFA
+44 NLLPENFA
-52 VVGAGSQE
+52 VIGAGSQE
-60 KTEEINREDVRNSML
+60 KNEETNRMDVSNSML
-75 EFAKAGAAENPQKL
+75 EFAKTSSEENPDALKSFL
-89 EEFLAHVYYQKVGN
+89 EHVYYQKVNN

-109 GKLKKYI
+109 GILKNYI
-116 DKLSR
+116 DKLSASLNLP
-121 KLDVP
+121 K
-126 QNIIYYFSIPPFLY
+126 NIIYYFSIPPFLY
-140 EVVAAH
+140 EVVSAN
-146 LVKYGLN
+146 LVKFRLN
-153 TEENGWKRIIVEKP
+153 TETDGWKRIIVEKP
-167 FGYSYD
+167 FGYSFD
-173 TAIDLDKKLRSGFNE
+173 TAVDLDKNLRAGFNE

-225 DRVEITAAEKI
+225 DRVEITASEKI
-236 GVGDR
+236 GVGSR

-269 PPAIFDSES
+269 PPSIFDSES
-278 IRNESVKVLQALR
+278 IRNESVKVLQSLR
-291 PIKSNE
+291 PIKPTE
-297 INENV
+297 IAENV
-302 VRGQYIETLVDETI
+302 VRGQYIETYVDDQT
-316 QKGYRQEKGVAP
+316 QKGYRQEKDVAP
-328 SSKTETFVAM
+328 NSRTETFVALK
-338 RVFVDNWRWG
+338 VFIDNWRWN
-348 DVPFYIRT
+348 DIPFYIRT
-356 GKQLPDR
+356 GKQLPER

-373 APHQLFKQRCVA
+373 APHQLFKQRCMA
-385 QSTNMIILRIHPDAG
+385 QSTNMIILRISPDAG

-427 LASNKISEAYE
+427 LAQNKISEAYE

-451 YARADAVKASWK
+451 FARADAVKASWK
-463 FVDPILQAWKSHNS
+463 FVDPIIHGWKTNS

-492 EANALF
+492 EANAIF
-498 GNKELKWRAP
+498 ANKELKWRPP
-508 FKKFKTE
+508 FKKFTTE